1 MTAKATPPTPIPR
14 PSPDTRSR
22 LHLAPARYVPL
33 TPEQER
39 EAITALA
46 RLLALVREGNEAQ
59 QPHDDDPSSAAA
71 SDLP

>member
-1 MTAKATPPTPIPR
+1 VTAKATPPVPK

-46 RLLALVREGNEAQ
+46 QLLALVRERCQAQ
-59 QPHDDDPSSAAA
+59 QQPEDDPGSAPD
-71 SDLP
+71 S